1 MLHFFQ
7 TYGLSLGLT
16 GMATFLAC
24 RPIVS
29 RILADRQDVSQ
40 LTEAARERVLSI
52 RSKSL
57 VYWLFE
63 PLLPIMGRHRLTG
76 KLLNLQRLEQSLRT
90 GAQECTLPTDDYAG
104 LLIARGCV
112 AALVAFL
119 FGNCCLSLPVNWML
133 TAVVGLATVLF
144 GARAVHQGAEN
155 RRWEIRKRLPYVI
168 DLLAMQIHAGSSFRQ
183 ALGMVAKELR
193 EHPLGQELRRTLSE
207 CDRGTPLVDALE
219 SLNLRVQSEEI
230 KDFVKAIQNG
240 HRRGTEL
247 SQTLQNLSTQFL
259 SRRTER
265 LETLAGKL
273 QVNIAFPGFLV
284 MGACLLIIIGPI
296 VLQAIYSNELL
307 K

>member
-1 MLHFFQ
+1 MLHFIQ

-24 RPIVS
+24 RPVVS
-29 RILADRQDVSQ
+29 RVLADRQDVSQ
-40 LTEAARERVLSI
+40 LTEAARERVLSM
-52 RSKSL
+52 RSKSF

-63 PLLPIMGRHRLTG
+63 PLLPAIGRHPWTG
-76 KLLNLQRLEQSLRT
+76 KLLNLQRLEQSLRSST
-90 GAQECTLPTDDYAG
+90 QEYALPTDDYAG
-104 LLIARGCV
+104 LLIARGGV
-112 AALVAFL
+112 AALFAL
-119 FGNCCLSLPVNWML
+119 LLGNCCLSLPANLML
-133 TAVVGLATVLF
+133 TAIAGLLTVLL
-144 GARAVHQGAEN
+144 GARAVHQRAEN
-155 RRWEIRKRLPYVI
+155 RRREIRKRLPYVI

-193 EHPLGQELRRTLSE
+193 DHPLGLELRRTLSE

-219 SLNLRVQSEEI
+219 SLNQRVQSEEI

-240 HRRGTEL
+240 HRRGTEM

-296 VLQAIYSNELL
+296 VLQAIYGNELL